1 MTTPT
6 PAPDADGAD
15 PAAEPAAEPASVW
28 VEDHEPPEDEAQR
41 QALETVRSVSRLE
54 ESN

>member
-1 MTTPT
+1 MTTPP
-6 PAPDADGAD
+6 PAPDAEA
-15 PAAEPAAEPASVW
+15 PEPAAEPASVW
-28 VEDHEPPEDEAQR
+28 VEDHEPPQDEAER

>member
-6 PAPDADGAD
+6 PPPDSD
-15 PAAEPAAEPASVW
+15 PSRPDDPPLPASEW
-28 VEDHEPPEDEAQR
+28 VKDHEPPADEAER
-41 QALETVRSVSRLE
+41 QTQETVRSVSRLE